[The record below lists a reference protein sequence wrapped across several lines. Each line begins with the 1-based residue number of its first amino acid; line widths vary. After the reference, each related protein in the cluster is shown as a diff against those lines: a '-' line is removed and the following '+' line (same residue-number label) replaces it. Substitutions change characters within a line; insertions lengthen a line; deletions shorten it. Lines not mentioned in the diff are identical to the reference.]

1 MLQEDFFTITTL
13 QADNNTVH
21 AVLEI
26 NAAHRIFEGHFP
38 GQPVVPGVCMML
50 MVKEVMEKV
59 IGRTT
64 RLVKA
69 DYLKFLSMVNPTEN
83 NRITAQLKYTQNDNG
98 EIQVNGSLLNGT
110 STCLKFSGI
119 LSVLSEVEVP
129 KP

>member
-38 GQPVVPGVCMML
+38 GQPVVPGVCMMQ
-50 MVKEVMEKV
+50 MVKEIMEKV

-69 DYLKFLSMVNPTEN
+69 DHLKFLSMVNPREN
-83 NRITAQLKYTQNDNG
+83 TTITAQLKYVQTSNG
-98 EIQVNGSLLNGT
+98 DIQVTGSLLNNT
-110 STCLKFSGI
+110 ATCLKFSG
-119 LSVLSEVEVP
+119 VLV
-129 KP
+129 